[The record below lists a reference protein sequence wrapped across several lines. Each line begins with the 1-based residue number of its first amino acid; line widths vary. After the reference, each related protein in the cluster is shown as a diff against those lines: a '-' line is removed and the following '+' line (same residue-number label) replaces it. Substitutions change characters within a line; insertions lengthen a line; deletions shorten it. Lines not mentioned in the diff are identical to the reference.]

1 MRDVGWRGGIR
12 VVGGWME
19 ENGRMASARR
29 QACRRDP
36 LGSPTQSLNSEWGNH
51 LFICSASDRA
61 PGGSCFQTKVTE
73 GEGRNKK
80 NKKKK
85 KKKRGL
91 GRRDV

>member
-1 MRDVGWRGGIR
+1 MRDVGWKGGTR

-19 ENGRMASARR
+19 ENGRMAST
-29 QACRRDP
+29 RRDP
-36 LGSPTQSLNSEWGNH
+36 LGSPTHSLNSEWGNH
-51 LFICSASDRA
+51 LFICSALDRA

-85 KKKRGL
+85 KKKTCF